1 MSIIET
7 YNNICRYDISQPIQ
21 KLDIDCDVNAI
32 KQEATQI
39 INDGKYGF
47 KPLILTLPPGN
58 TEWDAEYEDLQYAG
72 VNACGEDYSKIKWVD
87 QSQPIFSDG
96 TDYTE
101 WHPQC
106 KHIQDFKYQL
116 EDYSGLTITKVR
128 LMWMM
133 PDYTYPFHAD
143 FEPMRFHVPIFTN
156 TYCHFIHDEKIYNM
170 PYGSA
175 YHLIA
180 NDIHSALNFGL
191 YPRLHLVYCTLD
203 DKNIVQ
209 NLAQQVHDKIKKL
222 NVRYTDQQ
230 DLDNIIQMCM
240 DEGREDL
247 VEIYRRHKMINT
259 VNERDQRLEEIRLNG
274 KNAN

>member
-1 MSIIET
+1 MSIIES
-7 YNNICRYDISQPIQ
+7 YNNICRYNISQPIQ
-21 KLDIDCDVNAI
+21 KLDLECNADAI

-58 TEWDAEYEDLQYAG
+58 TEWDAQYEDLQYAG
-72 VNACGEDYSKIKWVD
+72 TNVCGEDYSKIKWVD
-87 QSQPIFSDG
+87 QSQPTFSDG

-106 KHIQDFKYQL
+106 KHIKDFKYQL

-143 FEPMRFHVPIFTN
+143 FEPIRFHVPIFTN

-191 YPRLHLVYCTLD
+191 YPRLHLIYCTLD
-203 DKNIVQ
+203 DKNIVN
-209 NLAQQVHDKIKKL
+209 NLAQQVHNKIKKL

-230 DLDNIIQMCM
+230 DLDNMIQMCM
-240 DEGREDL
+240 DSDREDL
-247 VEIYRRHKMINT
+247 AKIYRRHKKINT
-259 VNERDQRLEEIRLNG
+259 SDEKDG
-274 KNAN
+274 S